1 MEGVVFIDEIEAHL
15 HPKWEQSIIPFL
27 KKHFPKTTFYIAT
40 HSPLIISTTEEGEAY
55 ELVKEGQNIE
65 ARELGNPKAWYLAD
79 IYSDAFHIE
88 YNNDFEKEQE
98 EILELMGNYSKLVKE
113 YTKDKNDNLK
123 LKIEDIYNKLNRIMA
138 QNDPRRKAVEN
149 LKVLVV

>member
-1 MEGVVFIDEIEAHL
+1 MGAKHY
-15 HPKWEQSIIPFL
+15 SIFE
-27 KKHFPKTTFYIAT
+27 KTFSKTTFYIAT

-55 ELVKEGQNIE
+55 ELIKEGQNIE

-98 EILELMGNYSKLVKE
+98 EILKLMANYSKLVKE
-113 YTKDKNDNLK
+113 YSKDKNSNLK
-123 LKIEDIYNKLNRIMA
+123 LEIEDIYNKLNGIMA
-138 QNDPRRKAVEN
+138 ENDPRRKAIEN
-149 LKVLVV
+149 LKLLVV